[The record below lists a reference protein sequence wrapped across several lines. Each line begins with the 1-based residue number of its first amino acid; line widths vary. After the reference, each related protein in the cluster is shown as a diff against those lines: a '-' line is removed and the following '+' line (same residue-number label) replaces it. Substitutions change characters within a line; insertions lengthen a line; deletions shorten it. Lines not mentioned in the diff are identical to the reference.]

1 MNAFSVLYVSC
12 GRANLRLCLQLVCRM
27 LIPPVSGVWL
37 MEAASHLHPCALQGI
52 QVNWYVEDFHNLG
65 VVQLFRAVKASSDL
79 LPRLYSVR

>member
-1 MNAFSVLYVSC
+1 
-12 GRANLRLCLQLVCRM
+12 
-27 LIPPVSGVWL
+27 

-79 LPRLYSVR
+79 LPKLYSVR